1 MKKIFFLLSCLL
13 LPLGL
18 LAQHTLQGTITE
30 EVSGNPLPGAT
41 VVLENTSR
49 ATTTNLEG
57 HFELADLEEGTYT
70 LRVSFVGYETY
81 TRRLRLDS
89 NMNLPIQLAEGTTY
103 LADEV
108 IVSATRATE
117 KTPTTYSEV
126 EREAIEKQNF
136 GQDIPYLLNFTPSI
150 VTTSDAGAGVG
161 YTGLRIRGSDA
172 TRINVTVNGIPL
184 NDAESH
190 GVFWV
195 NMPDFA
201 SSVESMQIQRGVGT
215 STNGAAAFGA
225 TVNIQTSTLNQA
237 PYAETENSYG
247 SFNTWRHTARV
258 GTGLINDHFTFD
270 ARLSKI
276 SSDGYIDRS
285 FSDLKSFYLSGGYY
299 TENTLIKANIFSGKE
314 HTYQAW
320 YGTPEELLE
329 TDRTYN
335 HYTYE
340 NETDNYQQDHYQL
353 IAAHDLN
360 PALTLNGALHY
371 TRGRGYYEQF
381 REDDPFTAYPSF
393 GIDSLVTE
401 NRVTA
406 DDGSIVTMRDT
417 IFTTD
422 LIRQRWLDNHFYGAT
437 WSADYQPGNRL
448 QFVLGGGW
456 NRYLGDHFGEVI
468 WSQFAGNSRIRDRYY
483 DNTAKK
489 EDLNIYLKTFYQLTA
504 SLNLFVDVQ
513 GRFID
518 YSFEGIDND
527 LRPIEG
533 AHNFNF
539 FNPKAGATYVFD
551 PQNRLYAS
559 FAKGSREPVRNDFID
574 APQGRLPEAEI
585 LRNLEVGYERKG
597 RRFQAT
603 ANYYLMDYKNQL
615 VLTGELNDV
624 GSPIRT
630 NVDRSYRTGVELQLA
645 YHPHDWINL
654 SANATFSRNKI
665 SRFTEAIPL
674 YNENWVLEEV
684 QYNEHPETDIAY
696 SPSVIAG
703 GIFSL
708 SPFPW
713 MEASLL
719 SKYVGKQYLDNTQ
732 SESRRLDPYFTNDL
746 RINTHFSP
754 LFLKELTIGLLV
766 NNLFNVAYESNGY
779 TYGYGY
785 AGDVAYYNYYYPQAG
800 RNFLVNVGVAF

>member
-1 MKKIFFLLSCLL
+1 M
-13 LPLGL
+13 
-18 LAQHTLQGTITE
+18 
-30 EVSGNPLPGAT
+30 
-41 VVLENTSR
+41 LENTSK
-49 ATTTNLEG
+49 ATTTNLSG
-57 HFELADLEEGTYT
+57 QFELEGIKRGNYT

-81 TRRLRLDS
+81 TRDL
-89 NMNLPIQLAEGTTY
+89 QLYSDQTLSIELVEGTTL

-117 KTPTTYSEV
+117 NTPTTYTEI
-126 EREAIEKQNF
+126 EREEIEKQNF

-225 TVNIQTSTLNQA
+225 TVNIQTTTLNRK
-237 PYAETENSYG
+237 PYAEIDNSYG
-247 SFNTWRHTARV
+247 SFNTWKHTVRA
-258 GTGLINDHFTFD
+258 GTGLINDHFAFD

-276 SSDGYIDRS
+276 SSDGYIDRA

-299 TENTLIKANIFSGKE
+299 DENTLIKANIFSGNE
-314 HTYQAW
+314 QTYQSW
-320 YGTPEELLE
+320 YGTPEELLA

-335 HYTYE
+335 YYTYE

-353 IAAHDLN
+353 IVAQDLN
-360 PALTLNGALHY
+360 SELTLNAALHY

-381 REDDPFTAYPSF
+381 REQDAFANYPPF
-393 GIDSLVTE
+393 GIDSLLTE
-401 NRVTA
+401 RREIA
-406 DDGSIVTMRDT
+406 DDGSIITVRDT
-417 IFTTD
+417 IYTTD
-422 LIRQRWLDNHFYGAT
+422 LIRRRWLDNHFYGAT
-437 WSADYQPGNRL
+437 WSADYQPNGRW

-456 NRYLGDHFGEVI
+456 NQYIGDHFGEII
-468 WSQFAGNSRIRDRYY
+468 WAQFAGNSQIRDRYY
-483 DNTAKK
+483 DNTAEK
-489 EDLNIYLKTFYQLTA
+489 EDLNIYLKTFYQLTE
-504 SLNLFVDVQ
+504 SLNLFADLQ

-518 YSFEGIDND
+518 YTYWGVDND
-527 LRPIEG
+527 LRNIEG
-533 AHNFNF
+533 DYNFNF
-539 FNPKAGATYVFD
+539 FNPKAGATYVFN
-551 PQNRLYAS
+551 PQNKLYAS

-574 APQGRLPEAEI
+574 APQDRLPEAEI
-585 LRNLEVGYERKG
+585 LRNLEIGYQQTNRI
-597 RRFQAT
+597 FST
-603 ANYYLMDYKNQL
+603 TVNYYLMDYKNQL

-624 GSPIRT
+624 GAPIRT
-630 NVDRSYRTGVELQLA
+630 NVDRSYRSGLELQAA
-645 YHPHDWINL
+645 YRPVSWINL

-665 SRFTEAIPL
+665 RSFTEVL
-674 YNENWVLEEV
+674 YDYQDSGDVETILNE
-684 QYNEHPETDIAY
+684 YPETDISY

-703 GIFSL
+703 GVFSL
-708 SPFPW
+708 RPLPW
-713 MEASLL
+713 LEASLL

-732 SESRRLDPYFTNDL
+732 SESRRIDPYFTNDFRL
-746 RINTHFSP
+746 NTSFRPS
-754 LFLKELTIGLLV
+754 FLKELNVGLLV

-779 TYGYGY
+779 TFGYGY
-785 AGDVAYYNYYYPQAG
+785 AGEVSYFNYYYPQAG
-800 RNFLVNVGVAF
+800 RNFLLNLSVTF